1 MTSTIGNPL
10 TWGARNIGA
19 ASRGLTHAVQHA
31 GGEEGAEAPVVR
43 PIELIDIRSA
53 LRAGL
58 ADFVALRSDVIFA
71 AMLYPVIGIC
81 LMWAAVHKG
90 VLPLMFPLASGF
102 ALVGPVAAI
111 GLYELSRRREAGES
125 PGWLDSLS
133 VWRAPGIG
141 AIIGLGIGLAVLLV
155 LWLTTAWIIYSLTM
169 GGVTYPDTRTFVT
182 DVFTTPEGLALI
194 LIGIPAGFA
203 FALVALAVS
212 VISFPL
218 MLDRDIGLPRA
229 VAASI
234 DLTRKSPVT
243 VLTWGAVVAAG
254 LVVGAIP
261 MLLGLAVTLPILGH
275 ATWHLYRRAVR

>member
-10 TWGARNIGA
+10 SWGARNIGA
-19 ASRGLTHAVQHA
+19 AGRGLTHAVQHA
-31 GGEEGAEAPVVR
+31 GGEEGAQIPVVR
-43 PIELIDIRSA
+43 PIDFSDIKAA
-53 LRAGL
+53 LSAGL
-58 ADFVALRSDVIFA
+58 SDFAALRSDVIFA

-102 ALVGPVAAI
+102 ALIGPIAAI

-125 PGWLDSLS
+125 PGWLDALS

-141 AIIGLGIGLAVLLV
+141 AIIGLGVGLAVLLV
-155 LWLTTAWIIYSLTM
+155 LWLTTAWVIYSLTM
-169 GGVTYPDTRTFVT
+169 GGVAYPGIKTFLA
-182 DVFTTPEGLALI
+182 DVFTTPGGLSLM
-194 LIGIPAGFA
+194 LIGIPVGFV
-203 FALVALAVS
+203 FALLALAIS

-218 MLDRDIGLPRA
+218 MLDRDVGLPRA
-229 VAASI
+229 VAASLE
-234 DLTRKSPVT
+234 LTRKSPVT
-243 VLTWGAVVAAG
+243 VLTWGAIVAAG
-254 LVVGAIP
+254 LIVGAIP